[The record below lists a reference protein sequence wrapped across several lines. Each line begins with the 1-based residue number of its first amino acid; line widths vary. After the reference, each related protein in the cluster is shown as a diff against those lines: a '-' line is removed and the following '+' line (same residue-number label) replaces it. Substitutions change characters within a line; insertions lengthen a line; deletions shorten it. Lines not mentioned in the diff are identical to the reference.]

1 MKNLNRLFLLVLLL
15 PVAALFSGCSTSTD
29 WGDWVSVSDFSG
41 ATRGDAVSFV
51 IGDKGY
57 VFGGYNGKIRF
68 SDLWMFDSQN
78 DTWTEMA
85 DLATFGGAA
94 RNSASAFAIGTN
106 GYIGL
111 GFDGNDYLK
120 DFWQYNSLTNTWV
133 RKADFGGTARY
144 GAIAFALDGKG
155 YMGTG
160 YDDNYLNDI
169 YRYDPT
175 ADTWTQTSN
184 LNNKRVNAAAFV
196 YNDEAYVLGGS
207 KDGAT
212 VPEFQKFTPSTQTW
226 SSTKPGEGLAS
237 ISDATSQGFDDN
249 YDNLAR
255 EYPCVFV
262 IASKEGPDKAYMTC
276 GQRGGT
282 LLNDTWEYNF
292 ATDRWKTTT
301 VFQGT
306 TRAAAVSLNV
316 DGRGLV
322 LTGRNSSYRFDD
334 VWEFL
339 PKQKNDATHH

>member
-15 PVAALFSGCSTSTD
+15 PVAAIFSACHETTD

-57 VFGGYNGKIRF
+57 VFGGYNGKDRF
-68 SDLWMFDSQN
+68 SDLWMFDSQR
-78 DTWTEMA
+78 DTWTQMA
-85 DLATFGGAA
+85 NLADFGGAA
-94 RNSASAFAIGTN
+94 RNSASSFAIGTN

-120 DFWQYNSLTNTWV
+120 DFWQYNSLTNAWA

-144 GAIAFALDGKG
+144 GAIAFSLDGKG

-169 YRYDPT
+169 YRYDPA
-175 ADTWTQTSN
+175 ADTWTQTTDI
-184 LNNKRVNAAAFV
+184 LGKKRYNSAAFV
-196 YNDEAYVLGGS
+196 YNDEAYVVGGS
-207 KDGAT
+207 NNGAQ
-212 VPEFQKFTPSTQTW
+212 VYNFDKFNPSTQEW
-226 SSTKPGEGLAS
+226 TKLAD
-237 ISDATSQGFDDN
+237 INDATSQGFDDN

-262 IASKEGPDKAYMTC
+262 IASKDGPDRAYMTC

-306 TRAAAVSLNV
+306 TRAAAVTLTV

-322 LTGRNSSYRFDD
+322 LTGRSSSYRFDD

-339 PKQKNDATHH
+339 PKQKNDATHS